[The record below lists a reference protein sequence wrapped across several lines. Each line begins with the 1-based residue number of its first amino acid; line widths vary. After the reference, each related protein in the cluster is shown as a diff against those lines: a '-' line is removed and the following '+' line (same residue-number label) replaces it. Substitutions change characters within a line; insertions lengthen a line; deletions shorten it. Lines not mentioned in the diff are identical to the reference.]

1 MFVPSSQVFLK
12 KRKIGLMGENILWLS
27 IDPPS
32 CDSGVE
38 FPVFESM
45 FISDHF
51 LFRSR
56 GVA

>member
-1 MFVPSSQVFLK
+1 MFVPSSQVFVK
-12 KRKIGLMGENILWLS
+12 KRKMGVLGENILWLS
-27 IDPPS
+27 IDPIW

-38 FPVFESM
+38 IPVFESM